1 MDANKELIEAKIL
14 FASGQLE
21 KSIEAFSAAE
31 EKGCNVMDVCLSRGA
46 ARMALGEYK
55 KAAKDF
61 TRVLKEDNDHERAY
75 YFRGIAL
82 FALGDYGRAIEDF
95 TLSLRRNNN
104 RGIAHLA
111 RGMAYAELGQEEYA
125 TIDFSSARAFSSEEF
140 KSFKK
145 LFGNLPTPFTKTREL
160 MAKENAPWN
169 NLLNKESARKLL
181 DLLN

>member
-1 MDANKELIEAKIL
+1 MATDKELTKAKIY

-31 EKGCNVMDVCLSRGA
+31 KKGCNPVDVCLSRGA
-46 ARMALGEYK
+46 VQMALGNFK
-55 KAAKDF
+55 KAEEDF
-61 TRVLKEDNDHERAY
+61 TRVLEEDCDNERAY

-82 FALGDYGRAIEDF
+82 FALGEYEKAVKDL
-95 TLSLRRNNN
+95 TLSLTRNNS

-111 RGMAYAELGQEEYA
+111 RGMAYAELGDEEFA
-125 TIDFSSARAFSSEEF
+125 TLDFSSAKAFSSEEF

-145 LFGNLPTPFTKTREL
+145 LFGGLPAPCIKAREL

-169 NLLNKESARKLL
+169 NLLNRDSAGKLI

>member
-1 MDANKELIEAKIL
+1 MDTNKELTEAKIY

-21 KSIEAFSAAE
+21 KSIEAFSLAE
-31 EKGCNVMDVCLSRGA
+31 QKGCNVIDVSLSRGA
-46 ARMALGEYK
+46 AQMALGNYK
-55 KAAKDF
+55 EAKIDF
-61 TRVLKEDNDHERAY
+61 DRVLTEDTENERAY

-82 FALGDYGRAIEDF
+82 FALGEYQDAIDDL
-95 TLSLRRNNN
+95 TLSLIKNNN

-111 RGMAYAELGQEEYA
+111 RGMAYAELGEEKYA
-125 TIDFSSARAFSSEEF
+125 ELDLNSATAFSSAEF

-145 LFGNLPTPFTKTREL
+145 LFGKLPAPFTNTREL

-169 NLLNKESARKLL
+169 ILLNSNSAGKLL

>member
-1 MDANKELIEAKIL
+1 MAISKDLTEAKIL

-31 EKGCNVMDVCLSRGA
+31 SKGCNVIDVCLSRGA
-46 ARMALGEYK
+46 AQMALGNYK
-55 KAAKDF
+55 EAEKDF
-61 TRVLKEDNDHERAY
+61 TRILEEDNDNERAC
-75 YFRGIAL
+75 YFRGIAS
-82 FALGDYGRAIEDF
+82 FALGNYEKAIKDL
-95 TLSLRRNNN
+95 TMSLARNNN

-111 RGMAYAELGQEEYA
+111 RGMAYAELGEEEYA
-125 TIDFSSARAFSSEEF
+125 TLDFSSARAFSSEEF

-145 LFGNLPTPFTKTREL
+145 LFGELPFPFTKTRQL

-169 NLLNKESARKLL
+169 NLLNRDSAEKLL